1 MDDNFYKAAIA
12 HWQSERLKAIAT
24 LRMLFTKSVGIG
36 EHTEILT
43 EIHKWTDLLSQA
55 EENIN
60 SLEKYKDKRI

>member
-1 MDDNFYKAAIA
+1 
-12 HWQSERLKAIAT
+12 
-24 LRMLFTKSVGIG
+24 MLFTKSVGIG

-60 SLEKYKDKRI
+60 SLEKYKNKLI

>member
-1 MDDNFYKAAIA
+1 MAIRKAKSYSDLEDAI
-12 HWQSERLKAIAT
+12 
-24 LRMLFTKSVGIG
+24 TKSVGIG

-60 SLEKYKDKRI
+60 SLEKYKNKLI

>member
-24 LRMLFTKSVGIG
+24 LRRLFTKSVGIG

-60 SLEKYKDKRI
+60 SLEKYKNKLI

>member
-36 EHTEILT
+36 EHPQVVEEMSKQLET
-43 EIHKWTDLLSQA
+43 LSNAHDCLHVLNKHLQ
-55 EENIN
+55 E
-60 SLEKYKDKRI
+60 